1 MKLAEALILR
11 ADIQKRIAQLESR
24 LTRSAKIQEGEE
36 PPEDPQ
42 KLIEDLEN
50 LTGEL
55 LSLIQRINRTNSV
68 TPMGDRML
76 SDALAERDVLK
87 LKYKAY
93 NALINEASQRFNRYS
108 LSEVRMVS
116 TVNIADLQL
125 LIDHLARDHRELDAQ
140 IQALNWQTELIE
152 N

>member
-24 LTRSAKIQEGEE
+24 LTRSAKVQEGEE

-55 LSLIQRINRTNSV
+55 LSLIRRINRTNSV

-125 LIDHLARDHRELDAQ
+125 LLDHLARDHRELDAK